1 MRKIIGL
8 FLCLLMV
15 GLPLAGCYTV
25 NHTIGTGGD
34 TPVASDRQW
43 YVLWGLV
50 PITNL
55 DGGQMAKAKGLTNN
69 YTIQTQANFLDD
81 ILNLVTG
88 FVSVWGQ
95 TITVLA
101 PAGSPAAKAAGST
114 AAPAA
119 PGEPAPG
126 GAPAVSKADP
136 YLNAANQMM
145 GTKDYANALKYYQA
159 AASLDANSA
168 AAFQGEGTCY
178 YYLGQKDQARDAFTK
193 ALALNPSNTSLQ
205 SFVNSLK

>member
-1 MRKIIGL
+1 MRKMIGL
-8 FLCLLMV
+8 SLCLLMM
-15 GLPLAGCYTV
+15 GLPFAGCYTV

-81 ILNLVTG
+81 ILNMITG
-88 FVSVWGQ
+88 IVSVWGQ

-101 PAGSPAAKAAGST
+101 PAGSPAASAAAS
-114 AAPAA
+114 AS
-119 PGEPAPG
+119 PG
-126 GAPAVSKADP
+126 GAPAAPATASKADP
-136 YLNAANQMM
+136 YINAANQLMAN
-145 GTKDYANALKYYQA
+145 KDYPNALKYYQA
-159 AASLDANSA
+159 AVSLDPNSA
-168 AAFQGEGTCY
+168 VALQGEGSCY
-178 YYLGQKDQARDAFTK
+178 YYMGQKDQARDAFTK

-205 SFVNSLK
+205 NFVNSLK

>member
-1 MRKIIGL
+1 MRKMTGML
-8 FLCLLMV
+8 LCLLMM
-15 GLPLAGCYTV
+15 GLSLSGCYTM

-43 YVLWGLV
+43 YILWGLV
-50 PITNL
+50 PITNV
-55 DGGQMAKAKGLTNN
+55 DGGQMAKAKGLTTN

-81 ILNLVTG
+81 ILNMITG

-95 TITVLA
+95 TTTVLA
-101 PAGSPAAKAAGST
+101 PGGAAANAASAGT
-114 AAPAA
+114 APAA
-119 PGEPAPG
+119 PAT
-126 GAPAVSKADP
+126 ASKADP

-159 AASLDANSA
+159 AASLDPNSS

-178 YYLGQKDQARDAFTK
+178 YYMGQKDQARDAFTK

-205 SFVNSLK
+205 SFINALK

>member
-1 MRKIIGL
+1 MRKMIGL
-8 FLCLLMV
+8 SLCLLMA

-50 PITNL
+50 PITQL
-55 DGGQMAKAKGLTNN
+55 DGGQMAKAKGLTTN

-81 ILNLVTG
+81 ILNLITG

-101 PAGSPAAKAAGST
+101 PAGSPAASAA
-114 AAPAA
+114 AAAS
-119 PGEPAPG
+119 PG
-126 GAPAVSKADP
+126 GAPTAPATASKADP
-136 YLNAANQMM
+136 YINAANQLMAN
-145 GTKDYANALKYYQA
+145 KDYPNALKYYQA
-159 AASLDANSA
+159 AASLDPNSSVA
-168 AAFQGEGTCY
+168 LQGEGNCY
-178 YYLGQKDQARDAFTK
+178 YYMGQKDQARDAFTK

-205 SFVNSLK
+205 NFVNSLK

>member
-1 MRKIIGL
+1 MRKMIGL
-8 FLCLLMV
+8 SLCLLMA
-15 GLPLAGCYTV
+15 GLPLTGCYTV

-81 ILNLVTG
+81 ILNMITG

-101 PAGSPAAKAAGST
+101 PAGSPAASAAASASPG

-119 PGEPAPG
+119 PAT
-126 GAPAVSKADP
+126 ASKADP
-136 YLNAANQMM
+136 YINAANQLMAN
-145 GTKDYANALKYYQA
+145 KDYPNALKYYQA
-159 AASLDANSA
+159 AAGLDPNSA
-168 AAFQGEGTCY
+168 TALQGEGSCY
-178 YYLGQKDQARDAFTK
+178 YYMGQKDQARDAFTK

-205 SFVNSLK
+205 NFVNSLK

>member
-1 MRKIIGL
+1 MKKMTGL
-8 FLCLLMV
+8 FLCLLMA
-15 GLPLAGCYTV
+15 GLPLTGCYTV

-34 TPVASDRQW
+34 TPVASERQW

-55 DGGQMAKAKGLTNN
+55 DGGQMAKTKGLTNN

-81 ILNLVTG
+81 VLNFLTG
-88 FVSVWGQ
+88 IVSVWGQ

-101 PAGSPAAKAAGST
+101 PAGSAAATST

-119 PGEPAPG
+119 PGTA
-126 GAPAVSKADP
+126 SKADP
-136 YLNAANQMM
+136 YLNAANQLM

-159 AASLDANSA
+159 AASVDPNSA
-168 AAFQGEGTCY
+168 VAFQGEGSCY
-178 YYLGQKDQARDAFTK
+178 YYMGQKDQARDAFTK
-193 ALALNPSNTSLQ
+193 ALALNPSNASLQ
-205 SFVNSLK
+205 NFVNSLK